1 MCDTLTTGTHI
12 SPDAPVCRYNS
23 EVFHLIM
30 STLKERRKS
39 QNWLYLLVPEN
50 ELAHAKTGS
59 KPWRGW
65 IGMTLGN
72 RKYHKQSYK
81 LKLIKCKI
89 DISGHTDKEVHDK
102 MRSRPESILKNIESH
117 LLAGEHNHGSDELF
131 EFYCTLDEAYALICE
146 CAIEVKKTKLDRTI
160 LKDQA
165 TFNAYPYQESFK
177 VKFCAHTGNY
187 FLLAMKCRS
196 GKTASSYYAMQSMGY
211 QKVLVISYYSSPIDG
226 WESDAI
232 TFNFGRTPIMANNVT
247 NPSWDRQ
254 VASCLESGEHFAL
267 IATAQFFADERKNLS
282 RLTEVIDKFDCIIL
296 DECHYGGTSVSLNKF
311 LENYPGTRTLEVSAT
326 PFRAFVECDP
336 NDVFIHSYAD
346 EQRAKKNG
354 EAWAQDKPKM
364 KLITKIYNSQS
375 AHAAYP
381 EYTSDRIGCTFSL
394 NAPKV
399 EDATDFLDV
408 TCVEE
413 FVKDLFDRDNRNRHE
428 YALYYSKHIVASMP
442 SNLSCVLFAEV
453 LKRMNVEYVPLVIND
468 GKTKTR
474 DIINHCKKHEKTI
487 CLTFMGNVCGVTN
500 SYWDTALFLHD
511 YPSAQNWIQ
520 FAFRSGSVRKRNFFT
535 VIDFAPTRSIRSL
548 YDMIAIGQSD
558 EDIADGVSVI
568 RTMTDIIDMNAFHEK
583 CVKWTQDDIINLLA
597 KDPENL
603 GNNLGSLKVN
613 VDMDDN
619 QALNN
624 ILQILSGLQSS
635 NFVSGFEDAVISDNE
650 TFNKSNVKI
659 ERNGSHPSTK
669 SLEKELENMVRE
681 MKRSI
686 VNAAFVAELD
696 DHNSSNLHSLLE
708 YPNLNEVLDITPNDM
723 LNLIERDKL
732 FGPNGLRV
740 LNVDLSEVSMGIR
753 KIISNSQTCADCEGM
768 LKLTDRLFH
777 AQKHRPLPN
786 SLISQFHECLAE

>member
-1 MCDTLTTGTHI
+1 
-12 SPDAPVCRYNS
+12 
-23 EVFHLIM
+23 M
-30 STLKERRKS
+30 STLKERRKNE
-39 QNWLYLLVPEN
+39 NWLYLLVPEN

-59 KPWRGW
+59 GPWRGW
-65 IGMTLGN
+65 VGMTMGN
-72 RKYHKQSYK
+72 RKYHKQAYK
-81 LKLIKCKI
+81 LTQIDSMI
-89 DISGHTDKEVHDK
+89 DISGLTDNDVHVI
-102 MRSRPESILKNIESH
+102 MRSRPVSILKNIESH
-117 LLAGEHNHGSDELF
+117 LLAGEHNHGSAELF
-131 EFYCTLDEAYALICE
+131 EFYCTLKEGYALINE
-146 CAIEVKKTKLDRTI
+146 CARDAKKITFGKMI
-160 LKDQA
+160 LKDQV
-165 TFNAYPYQESFK
+165 TFNAYPYQEKFK
-177 VKFCAHTGNY
+177 LKFCAHTGNY

-211 QKVLVISYYSSPIDG
+211 QKVLVICYYSSPIDG

-254 VASCLESGEHFAL
+254 VRACLESGEHFAL

-311 LENYPGTRTLEVSAT
+311 LENYPGTRILEVSAT

-354 EAWAQDKPKM
+354 EAWAQDKPEM
-364 KLITKIYNSQS
+364 KLITKVYNSPS

-381 EYTSDRIGCTFSL
+381 GYTSDRIGCIFSL

-399 EDATDFLDV
+399 EDATNFLDE

-413 FVKDLFDRDNRNRHE
+413 FVTDLFDRKNRSRHE

-468 GKTKTR
+468 GKTKTQ

-500 SYWDTALFLHD
+500 PYWDTALFLHD

-520 FAFRSGSVRKRNFFT
+520 FAFRAGSVKNRKFFT

-558 EDIADGVSVI
+558 EDIADGVSVV

-597 KDPENL
+597 KDPEDL

-613 VDMDDN
+613 VDMEDN
-619 QALNN
+619 QVLNN

-659 ERNGSHPSTK
+659 ERNGSQTSTK

-708 YPNLNEVLDITPNDM
+708 YPNLDEVLDISPSDM